1 MTLEP
6 FLYEAVPLFCTKILI
21 NLLFCRGFANG
32 LRERLSMAYWRVLLA
47 QATWYNHSMIKIKS
61 VTKLYGEKKVLDK
74 VSFEVGSG
82 EIFAFIG
89 HNGAGKTTLIKS
101 ICGIIDFDEGEI
113 MIDGKSIR
121 EDPIECKKKMAYI
134 SDDPELYED
143 MKAISYINFVCD
155 MYDVPTEVR
164 ERNVKRY
171 AEMFGMEKELGNVIK
186 SFSHG
191 MKQKIALIAAL
202 SHEPK
207 VLIMDEPF
215 VGLDPKAIFDMKEI
229 MREVAKKGGTIFFS
243 THILDVAEK
252 LCDRVAIVKKG
263 KLVKVGDMKEIRGD
277 KSLEK
282 VFLEL
287 EAK

>member
-1 MTLEP
+1 
-6 FLYEAVPLFCTKILI
+6 
-21 NLLFCRGFANG
+21 
-32 LRERLSMAYWRVLLA
+32 
-47 QATWYNHSMIKIKS
+47 MIRIKD
-61 VTKLYGEKKVLDK
+61 VCKYYGGKKALDK
-74 VSFEVGSG
+74 VTFDVKKG

-101 ICGIIDFDEGEI
+101 ICGILDFEEGEI
-113 MIDGKSIR
+113 LIDGKSIK
-121 EDPIECKKKMAYI
+121 EDPIACKKEMAYI

-143 MKAISYINFVCD
+143 MKAISFINFVCD
-155 MYDVPTEVR
+155 MYDVPTEMR
-164 ERNVKRY
+164 EKNITRY
-171 AEMFGMEKELGNVIK
+171 AEMFGMESELGNVIK

-207 VLIMDEPF
+207 ILIMDEPF
-215 VGLDPKAIFDMKEI
+215 VGLDPKAIFDMKEV
-229 MREVAKKGGTIFFS
+229 MRQIVKDGGTIFFS
-243 THILDVAEK
+243 THILDMAEK
-252 LCDRVAIVKKG
+252 LCDRVAVVKKG
-263 KLVKVGDMKEIRGD
+263 QIVKVGDMKKIRGD

>member
-1 MTLEP
+1 
-6 FLYEAVPLFCTKILI
+6 
-21 NLLFCRGFANG
+21 
-32 LRERLSMAYWRVLLA
+32 
-47 QATWYNHSMIKIKS
+47 MIKIKNVS
-61 VTKLYGEKKVLDK
+61 KFYGDKKALDK
-74 VSFEVGSG
+74 VSFEVKSG

-101 ICGIIDFDEGEI
+101 ICGITDFDEGKI
-113 MIDGKSIR
+113 LIDGQSIQ
-121 EDPIECKKKMAYI
+121 EDPIKCKKKMAYI
-134 SDDPELYED
+134 PDNPELYED

-155 MYDVPTEVR
+155 MYDIPAETR
-164 ERNVKRY
+164 EQNIKRL
-171 AEMFGMEKELGNVIK
+171 AKMFGMERELNNVIK

-202 SHEPK
+202 SHDPK
-207 VLIMDEPF
+207 ILIMDEPF
-215 VGLDPKAIFDMKEI
+215 VGLDPKAIFDMKELMKDI
-229 MREVAKKGGTIFFS
+229 VKNGGTIFFS

-252 LCDRVAIVKKG
+252 LCDRVAIVKQG
-263 KLVKVGDMKEIRGD
+263 KIVKVGDMKEIRGD